1 MIWIGVFVTWLPTR
15 LLTKG
20 KEEKDTKRLEIK
32 RQRAAVSCF
41 KNLSVL
47 SQAVPPR

>member
-1 MIWIGVFVTWLPTR
+1 MWMIWIEVFVIWLSAR

-32 RQRAAVSCF
+32 RQRAVVSCF
-41 KNLSVL
+41 KV
-47 SQAVPPR
+47 Q